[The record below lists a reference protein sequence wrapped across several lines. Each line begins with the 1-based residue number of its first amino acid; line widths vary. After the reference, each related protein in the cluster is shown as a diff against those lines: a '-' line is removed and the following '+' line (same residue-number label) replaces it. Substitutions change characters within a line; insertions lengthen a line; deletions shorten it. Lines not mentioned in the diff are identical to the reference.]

1 MLNAQVEGFVAVAR
15 EGNLR
20 RAAELLYVSQPALTA
35 RAGPSKRALIASAPI
50 AMFSPRCR
58 SIWLFTISRKRARR
72 SLHCMSFTST

>member
-35 RAGPSKRALIASAPI
+35 RIGASRPG
-50 AMFSPRCR
+50 
-58 SIWLFTISRKRARR
+58 RR
-72 SLHCMSFTST
+72 QPDA